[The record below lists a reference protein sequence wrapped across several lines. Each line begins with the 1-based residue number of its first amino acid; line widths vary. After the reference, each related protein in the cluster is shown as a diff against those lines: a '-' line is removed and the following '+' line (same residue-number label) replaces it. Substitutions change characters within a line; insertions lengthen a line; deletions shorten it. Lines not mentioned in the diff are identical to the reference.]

1 MKTCSI
7 CKIRKPLTDFFKR
20 KENKVDGRKA
30 YCKPCNKVY
39 DATKREAN
47 LDVFKARCN
56 DWKRRNKDYRRAYDT
71 MYKGKT
77 KDAIPSFLRGC
88 TTEAK
93 RVKDIFKLK
102 GLMSAITGVPHQVDH
117 MWPLAD
123 GGPHWSGN
131 MQILTATENRKKW
144 ATVDLEVK
152 YNIQKSLEEER
163 LAYEHT

>member
-1 MKTCSI
+1 
-7 CKIRKPLTDFFKR
+7 
-20 KENKVDGRKA
+20 
-30 YCKPCNKVY
+30 
-39 DATKREAN
+39 
-47 LDVFKARCN
+47 
-56 DWKRRNKDYRRAYDT
+56 